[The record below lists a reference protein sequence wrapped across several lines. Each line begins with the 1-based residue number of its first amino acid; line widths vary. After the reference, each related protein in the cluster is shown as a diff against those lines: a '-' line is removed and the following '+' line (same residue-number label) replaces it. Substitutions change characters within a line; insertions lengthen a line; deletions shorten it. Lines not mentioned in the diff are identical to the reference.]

1 MNFFDNYKQ
10 VKSKTPSERKL
21 NLISYYVFRP
31 LGFALTA
38 LIIKTKIT
46 PNQVTLLNFVITS
59 ISLFLI
65 YISDFDETIFL
76 FGFILYFFS
85 HLVDNVDGSL
95 ARAKM
100 LTSNYGRILD
110 TVSDKFFDMLF
121 IFLITI
127 KLESIF
133 HIYLMILFFSLNWSQ
148 VYVNTLIKYYKKNKD
163 EDFKKIINLENK
175 TINSQPISLN
185 KFKFMLKRIFSII
198 DIFTLNLN
206 IIVLFIFILFNLTS
220 IYLLVFFLSKS
231 FTILINII
239 LVLKN
244 NFIFLNRNNI

>member
-1 MNFFDNYKQ
+1 MNFLIIINKLKAKPQ
-10 VKSKTPSERKL
+10 MKEKL
-21 NLISYYVFRP
+21 NLYLIIFFRP

-38 LIIKTKIT
+38 FIINTKIT

-65 YISDFDETIFL
+65 YISHFDQIIFL

-100 LTSNYGRILD
+100 QTSNYGRILD

-133 HIYLMILFFSLNWSQ
+133 HIYLMILFFLLNWSQ
-148 VYVNTLIKYYKKNKD
+148 VYINTPIK
-163 EDFKKIINLENK
+163 
-175 TINSQPISLN
+175 
-185 KFKFMLKRIFSII
+185 
-198 DIFTLNLN
+198 
-206 IIVLFIFILFNLTS
+206 LF
-220 IYLLVFFLSKS
+220 
-231 FTILINII
+231 
-239 LVLKN
+239 
-244 NFIFLNRNNI
+244 

>member
-10 VKSKTPSERKL
+10 VKSKTPDERKL
-21 NLISYYVFRP
+21 NLISYYLFRP

-38 LIIKTKIT
+38 FIINTKIT

-65 YISDFDETIFL
+65 YISNFDQIIFL

-100 LTSNYGRILD
+100 QTSNYGRILD

-133 HIYLMILFFSLNWSQ
+133 HIYLMILFFLLNWSQ
-148 VYVNTLIKYYKKNKD
+148 VYINTLIKLFKKNKD
-163 EDFKKIINLENK
+163 EKFKNINNLKNK
-175 TINSQPISLN
+175 TINSQTISLN
-185 KFKFMLKRIFSII
+185 KFKFLLKKCFSII
-198 DIFTLNLN
+198 DILTLNLN
-206 IIVLFIFILFNLTS
+206 IIVLFIFILFDLTS

-231 FTILINII
+231 FTLLINII
-239 LVLKN
+239 LVLKIIL
-244 NFIFLNRNNI
+244 FF